1 MNGPPPTTCQLD
13 RSRRQRELDF
23 HVVSNMLDWDRA
35 EQLALEALQDR
46 TLTAAERD
54 AWRARL
60 DVASRRIT
68 LG

>member
-1 MNGPPPTTCQLD
+1 MNRQLD
-13 RSRRQRELDF
+13 RSCRQRELDF
-23 HVVSNMLDWDRA
+23 HVATNTLDWDRA
-35 EQLALEALQDR
+35 EHLALEALQDR

-60 DVASRRIT
+60 DVASRRLS